1 LHFTPGEFLIP
12 EQQDPQNAHHYDI
25 ITLNFDGTSL
35 RQRRS
40 DNSAGREQRGRAT
53 KATTARKMLRVGHK
67 VRKHDIEKQ
76 SQSK

>member
-1 LHFTPGEFLIP
+1 LHFTPREFLIP
-12 EQQDPQNAHHYDI
+12 EQQDPQNAHHYEI
-25 ITLNFDGTSL
+25 ITLNFDSTSA
-35 RQRRS
+35 RS

-67 VRKHDIEKQ
+67 VPKHDIEKQ